1 MNKKNNKNCKTI
13 INDEEISVSEKEK
26 TADEKWI
33 TIKHNKNYEVSNQ
46 GNVRNKNTKR
56 VLKPAISNKGYYLVA
71 LSDKGKSHTY
81 TIHKLVMEHF
91 NRCAFDREVI
101 NHIDCNK
108 LNNNINNLEYVTQK
122 ENCIKAWENK
132 LCEGIR
138 KKATKRIHSKEIK
151 TSKAVIQYDLNGSK
165 IKEFVSIR
173 DAERQTGIDNSNIIA
188 CCKLRKRIAGGYIWR
203 YKQTINKKVL
213 ELGW

>member
-1 MNKKNNKNCKTI
+1 M
-13 INDEEISVSEKEK
+13 KEK

-138 KKATKRIHSKEIK
+138 KKATKIIHSKEIK
-151 TSKAVIQYDLNGSK
+151 TNKAVIQYDLNGSK

-203 YKQTINKKVL
+203 YKQ
-213 ELGW
+213 